1 MSCEFCAKIILFY
14 SLARWVSMKG
24 CSGDLALL
32 TKFLNFPNFM
42 KFYSRFT
49 VLNIEEESDVPTK
62 KTRMAD
68 GKKWQVIVTVCCREQ
83 RKPCVNLIYQWER
96 FAACQ
101 SCGSRMFWWFWW
113 RQSNILTASPC
124 SYSMWLQM
132 VLIGVAWAI

>member
-14 SLARWVSMKG
+14 SLARWVTMKG

-62 KTRMAD
+62 KNTHGR
-68 GKKWQVIVTVCCREQ
+68 WQEVTSHCNCLLQGTKEAMCQLDLSVREVCCLPELWIQ
-83 RKPCVNLIYQWER
+83 D
-96 FAACQ
+96 
-101 SCGSRMFWWFWW
+101 
-113 RQSNILTASPC
+113 
-124 SYSMWLQM
+124 
-132 VLIGVAWAI
+132 VLVVLVKAIQHPDC